1 MNPCLDLRVQSE
13 IRQWTC
19 IERWVHQFAVTLT
32 LKQSRQLDGVSSTYL
47 TPELASRNVRHFLN
61 LLNKQ
66 LYGSAAQRSNK
77 RIRSLAVAEGT
88 ATKRLH
94 YHLML
99 DCPQISHIEHFS
111 SMVAA
116 AWAKTDW
123 GYPQIEVRSCD
134 KGWLKYITKFRDKP
148 DFASAFDWELCH
160 NPN

>member
-1 MNPCLDLRVQSE
+1 MNPCQDPRIQSA

-19 IERWVHQFAVTLT
+19 IERWTHPFAVTLT
-32 LKQSRQLDGVSSTYL
+32 LRQSRQVAGASSAYL

-61 LLNKQ
+61 LLNKEI
-66 LYGSAAQRSNK
+66 YGSAAQRFNK

-99 DCPQISHIEHFS
+99 DCPHSHHIDHFP
-111 SMVAA
+111 SMVAE

-123 GYPQIEVRSCD
+123 GYPQMIVRSCD
-134 KGWLKYITKFRDKP
+134 KGWLSYMTKFRDKP
-148 DFASAFDWELCH
+148 DFASAFDWDLCH
-160 NPN
+160 NPH